1 MTNSGRAAFSQARSA
16 RPRLEHAGP
25 VPFTLTEKKA
35 ICPASWCSGFWPV
48 PCLDFCHLRCLSHT
62 PKYPF
67 TVHRGT
73 LGFRGPCA
81 PSLDTSLGLPAHLL
95 HQAGGLRA
103 ELQGG
108 GGRRRCGPLTP
119 LRAWPP
125 SLGSH

>member
-25 VPFTLTEKKA
+25 VPLMLTEKKA
-35 ICPASWCSGFWPV
+35 ICPASWCSRFWPV

-62 PKYPF
+62 PKYTF
-67 TVHRGT
+67 AVHRGT